1 MLHVGITGG
10 IGSGKSIVC
19 QVFESLGVP
28 VFNADNAA
36 RYLMEHDA
44 VIKQG
49 VIDTLGPDVYRNGK
63 LDKGK
68 ISTAIF
74 NAPEKLTQFNALI
87 HPATIAYSRAW
98 MQQQTTPY
106 VLKEAAILFE
116 SGTDKELD
124 YIIGVAA
131 PQELRIKRVIARSG
145 HTREKVLAIIASQMD
160 ENEKMARCNS
170 IITNDDVQPDIPQV
184 LALHKALCETA
195 SHQ

>member
-36 RYLMEHDA
+36 RHLMEHDA

-74 NAPEKLTQFNALI
+74 NAPEKLRQFNALI

-116 SGTDKELD
+116 SGTNKELD
-124 YIIGVAA
+124 YIIGVTA

-170 IITNDDVQPDIPQV
+170 IITNDDLQPVIPQV
-184 LALHKALCETA
+184 LALHKALCETE
-195 SHQ
+195 SH

>member
-49 VIDTLGPDVYRNGK
+49 VIDILGPDVYRNGK

-170 IITNDDVQPDIPQV
+170 IITNDDLQPVIPQV
-184 LALHKALCETA
+184 LALHKALCETE
-195 SHQ
+195 SH